1 MDTETKN
8 YGDYRDVCSH
18 YGIDRYEMAA
28 DFAKHDAGPSTA
40 LLGYLAVKYPKLK
53 VDEFA
58 SVLKNLT
65 QRNDVVE
72 SLEEYDN
79 E

>member
-1 MDTETKN
+1 MEMKN
-8 YGDYRDVCSH
+8 HGDYRDVCSH
-18 YGIDRYEMAA
+18 YGIDRHVVAA
-28 DFAKHDAGPSTA
+28 DFAKHDGGPSIA
-40 LLGYLAVKYPKLK
+40 LLEYLEVRHPQLT

-58 SVLKNLT
+58 SVLKKVT